1 MEAQWVDY
9 DATLLRTLSRARRG
23 RAPEVGEEF
32 NVEFYSNVAD
42 KLNET
47 NPQHRFTVYDVGR
60 RTAFHRRHFNNF
72 KVYDPTRYTHAGM
85 DSQVYYDRC
94 RKAFEEKVLKVR
106 VPRSLTCGS
115 TSTVRATAP
124 PLRYAPRPS
133 PERSEDFVRIMS
145 SLRDRHGLHVDV
157 ITRFANWVEANPFA
171 SEVFFSYR
179 HSAQQLQFIREVCD

>member
-47 NPQHRFTVYDVGR
+47 NPQLRFTVYDVGR

-72 KVYDPTRYTHAGM
+72 KV
-85 DSQVYYDRC
+85 
-94 RKAFEEKVLKVR
+94 
-106 VPRSLTCGS
+106 
-115 TSTVRATAP
+115 
-124 PLRYAPRPS
+124 
-133 PERSEDFVRIMS
+133 
-145 SLRDRHGLHVDV
+145 
-157 ITRFANWVEANPFA
+157 RF
-171 SEVFFSYR
+171 Y
-179 HSAQQLQFIREVCD
+179 QILL